1 MIWILCSDQF
11 LTKII
16 QTGAKMISTNLS
28 TNRQNYKKLNQNHPI
43 ACITQTIAKIN
54 SRNYPQYSNTTQ
66 KL

>member
-1 MIWILCSDQF
+1 MIWILRSNQF

-28 TNRQNYKKLNQNHPI
+28 TNRQNYNKLNQNHPI
-43 ACITQTIAKIN
+43 AFITQTIAKIN
-54 SRNYPQYSNTTQ
+54 LRNYPQYSNTMH